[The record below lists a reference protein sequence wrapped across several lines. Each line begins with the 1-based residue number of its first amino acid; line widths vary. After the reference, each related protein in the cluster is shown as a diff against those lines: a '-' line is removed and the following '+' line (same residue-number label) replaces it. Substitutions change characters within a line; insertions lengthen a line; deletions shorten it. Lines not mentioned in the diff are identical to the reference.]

1 MNNQE
6 IFILILIVV
15 LILLELYKCNENF
28 ESTKNNLSCDFNPL
42 NSNCSCPPD
51 EPIQKV
57 IGKFPMN
64 YGRTSPYVYKCYQ
77 NSTPEPSTNIGSTCS
92 L

>member
-1 MNNQE
+1 MNNKE
-6 IFILILIVV
+6 TFIFILIVF

-28 ESTKNNLSCDFNPL
+28 ESTKNNLSCDSNPL
-42 NSNCSCPPD
+42 NSNCSCPSN

-64 YGRTSPYVYKCYQ
+64 YGLSSPYVYKCHQ
-77 NSTPEPSTNIGSTCS
+77 KSTRKPSTNI
-92 L
+92 